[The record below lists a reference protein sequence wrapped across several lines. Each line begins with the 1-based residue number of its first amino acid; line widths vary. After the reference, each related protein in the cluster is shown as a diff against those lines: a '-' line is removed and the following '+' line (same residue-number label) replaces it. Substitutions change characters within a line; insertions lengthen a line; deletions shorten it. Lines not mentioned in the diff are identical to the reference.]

1 MSNHSFYK
9 VASPIYS
16 KCDNTIEVLGE
27 GAAVAI
33 PDRAV
38 VVLGAVT
45 EGPVLNAVQTDNAKA
60 VTKIINSILQ
70 VNIPRE
76 KIKTSDYRIEVQYDY
91 QDGKQIFRGY
101 KVTHLLQIVTDRVGE
116 TGKLLDTAVSN
127 GANTVTSIQFTSTQ
141 PEIYENQA
149 LLLAIRNAQQKAV
162 TIANTLKVAL
172 AAVPSHIQEHSRTT
186 EPLPFTTSLHMES
199 SVTPIEPGQLTIY
212 AAVRVWYL
220 FA

>member
-1 MSNHSFYK
+1 MSSHSYYE
-9 VASPIYS
+9 VANPLQS
-16 KCDNTIEVLGE
+16 KCGNTIEVLGE

-45 EGPVLNAVQTDNAKA
+45 EGPVLNAVQTDNAKT

-76 KIKTSDYRIEVQYDY
+76 KIKTHDYRIEVQYDY

-116 TGKLLDTAVSN
+116 TGKLIDTAVSN
-127 GANTVTSIQFTSTQ
+127 GANNVTSIQFTMAQ
-141 PEIYENQA
+141 PEIYKNQA
-149 LLLAIRNAQQKAV
+149 LLLAIQNAQQKAA

-172 AAVPSHIQEHSRTT
+172 AAVPSQVQEHYQTNK
-186 EPLPFTTSLHMES
+186 PLPFTTSLHVES
-199 SVTPIEPGQLTIY
+199 AVTPIEPGQLTIY

-220 FA
+220 FG